1 MRTILTAALLCLAS
15 ACAPASQDAPDQAPA
30 EGSGAAPEAIQAEAE
45 TAEAEAAPAEGSAE
59 AQAGDATEPSAC
71 AVEGA
76 WRGYPPVAE
85 PASEGTTAQPERT
98 DLDAQTLRLE
108 AGGRMFLE
116 HANYKIRGSW
126 APGEGRVITLR
137 DSITLGDARCSADAE
152 GRYIA
157 ATTDDCGVLSLM
169 VDEDPC
175 EARAARLHTAI
186 FRGL

>member
-15 ACAPASQDAPDQAPA
+15 ACAPASQDAPDEAPA

-85 PASEGTTAQPERT
+85 AEGTTAQPERT

-126 APGEGRVITLR
+126 APGEGRIITLR

-186 FRGL
+186 FRSL